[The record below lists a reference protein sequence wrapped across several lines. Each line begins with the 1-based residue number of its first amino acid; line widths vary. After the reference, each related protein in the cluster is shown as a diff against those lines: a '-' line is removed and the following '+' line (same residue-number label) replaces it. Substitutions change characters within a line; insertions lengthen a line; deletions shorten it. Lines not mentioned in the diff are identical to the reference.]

1 MKEIPSVIILLLFF
15 IYLVPAVKNNV
26 VGIGAI
32 VIVLFLIEAVLV
44 NRNEETAKRNKSIF
58 FYRTRS
64 GKVID
69 NKIKSEIIK

>member
-1 MKEIPSVIILLLFF
+1 MIEIPSVIFLLVF
-15 IYLVPAVKNNV
+15 ICCIPAKNNV
-26 VGIGAI
+26 LGIGSI
-32 VIVLFLIEAVLV
+32 VAVLFLIEAVLV

-69 NKIKSEIIK
+69 NKIKSGIIK